1 MGESMTGR
9 TVATSATPHRQ
20 SAAAR
25 RERARAR
32 PREILDAAREL
43 FSRKGFEAAR
53 MDEVAA
59 AAGVTKPAVYRYFP
73 GKDRLIEALL
83 EEDLAIPFRQL
94 SEWVDSHEG
103 SIEALVGGF
112 SDRVGA
118 LQTSGLMRGYLV
130 LALDGAGRHPAI
142 ADFIRNQ
149 ILAPGLLVLAKAFHQ
164 AMERGELA
172 PGHDPALMARLFFAP
187 YLQTALGTV
196 GYALPVGDDLERE
209 RYRAFHS
216 AAFLRA
222 FRA

>member
-1 MGESMTGR
+1 MT
-9 TVATSATPHRQ
+9 VHDISTSASARRLT
-20 SAAAR
+20 AAAR

-32 PREILDAAREL
+32 PREILDAARDL

-83 EEDLAIPFRQL
+83 EEDLAIPFRTL
-94 SEWVDSHEG
+94 AVWV
-103 SIEALVGGF
+103 EAHPGPIGEIVEGF
-112 SDRVGA
+112 SDRVAGM
-118 LQTSGLMRGYLV
+118 QHGGLTRAYLM
-130 LALDGAGRHPAI
+130 LALDEAGRRPEI

-149 ILAPGLLVLAKAFHQ
+149 VLAPGLIVLAKAFYL

-172 PGHDPALMARLFFAP
+172 PGNDPAFMARTFFAP
-187 YLQTALGTV
+187 FLQTSLGTV
-196 GYALPVGDDLERE
+196 GYALPVGDEAERE
-209 RYRAFHS
+209 RYRHFHT

-222 FRA
+222 FAV

>member
-1 MGESMTGR
+1 MTGR
-9 TVATSATPHRQ
+9 TASMSSAPRRQ

-32 PREILDAAREL
+32 PGEILNAARDI

-83 EEDLAIPFRQL
+83 EEDLAIPFRRL
-94 SEWVDSHEG
+94 SDWVDSHDG
-103 SIEALVGGF
+103 SVEELVAGF
-112 SDRVGA
+112 ADRVGS
-118 LQTSGLMRGYLV
+118 LQGSGLTRGYLM
-130 LALDGAGRHPAI
+130 LALDEGGRRPEI

-149 ILAPGLLVLAKAFHQ
+149 ILAPGLVVLAGAFHR
-164 AMERGELA
+164 AMARGELA
-172 PGHDPALMARLFFAP
+172 AGHDPGFMARMFFAP
-187 YLQTALGTV
+187 FLQTSLGTV
-196 GYALPVGDDLERE
+196 GYALPIGDEAERA
-209 RYRAFHS
+209 RYRAFHT

-222 FRA
+222 FRV

>member
-1 MGESMTGR
+1 MGESMNGP
-9 TVATSATPHRQ
+9 TVEASASSRRQ
-20 SAAAR
+20 TAAVR

-32 PREILDAAREL
+32 PREILDAARDI
-43 FSRKGFEAAR
+43 FARNGFEATR

-83 EEDLAIPFRQL
+83 EEDLAIPFRRL
-94 SEWVDSHEG
+94 SQWVESHEG
-103 SIEALVGGF
+103 SIEDLVAGF
-112 SDRVGA
+112 SDRVGN
-118 LQTSGLMRGYLV
+118 LQGSGLTRGYLM
-130 LALDGAGRHPAI
+130 LALDEAGRRPEI

-149 ILAPGLLVLAKAFHQ
+149 ILAPGLLVLARAFHQ

-172 PGHDPALMARLFFAP
+172 AGHDPALMARMFFAP
-187 YLQTALGTV
+187 FLQTSLGTV
-196 GYALPVGDDLERE
+196 GYALPVGDEGERD
-209 RYRAFHS
+209 RYRAFHT